1 MQIILAASPMGP
13 FGTGLP
19 DTGGISAGGMFPGLF
34 GWLVETQLRF
44 NNELTRA
51 VENIRHNGAA
61 FWALIG
67 IAFVYGVIHAVG
79 PGHGKAVISGW
90 IMANR
95 ENLRNGIMLAGL
107 AALAQAVSAITLILV
122 AALLLH
128 LTSVSITKATLGFEI
143 GSDLLIIG
151 LGLWLVW
158 RRALR
163 PVLLRRTAIA
173 DSRAASGGLGHLAFS
188 APQGAATSLS
198 RFVAEAAE
206 FCGLDDDCDCG
217 GLHIPSAAASQG
229 RLDLRRAWSVMAA
242 TALRPCT
249 GALIVLVF
257 ALSQHVLY
265 AGIAATIAM
274 SFGTALSVSI
284 LAALVVSLRGSLA
297 MASGGSRSSAA
308 RLLLALE
315 ILAACLLPLAGALML
330 YVHLHVS

>member
-1 MQIILAASPMGP
+1 MQISLAAAPLGP

-19 DTGGISAGGMFPGLF
+19 DTGGISAGGMFPSLF
-34 GWLVETQLRF
+34 GWLVETQMRF
-44 NNELTRA
+44 NNELTSA
-51 VENIRHNGAA
+51 VESLRHNGAA

-95 ENLRNGIMLAGL
+95 ESLRNGIMLAALAAAAQAASAIILILL
-107 AALAQAVSAITLILV
+107 AALV
-122 AALLLH
+122 LH
-128 LTSVSITKATLGFEI
+128 LTSVSITRATLGFEI
-143 GSDLLIIG
+143 GSDLLIIA

-163 PVLLRRTAIA
+163 PVLAR
-173 DSRAASGGLGHLAFS
+173 RAAVQSAGGLGHLAFA
-188 APQGAATSLS
+188 APQGTSTAAA
-198 RFVAEAAE
+198 RFSAQDAAVCVE
-206 FCGLDDDCDCG
+206 DEDCDCG
-217 GLHIPSAAASQG
+217 GLHIPSAAAVQG
-229 RLDLRRAWSVMAA
+229 RLDLRRAWSVVAA

-274 SFGTALSVSI
+274 SAGTALSVSI
-284 LAALVVSLRGSLA
+284 LAALVVSLRGGLT
-297 MASGGSRSSAA
+297 MASGGPRSLAA
-308 RLLLALE
+308 RLLRGLE

-330 YVHLHVS
+330 YVHLNN

>member
-1 MQIILAASPMGP
+1 MILAASSMGP

-34 GWLVETQLRF
+34 DWLVETQMRF
-44 NNELTRA
+44 NNELTHA
-51 VENIRHNGAA
+51 VENIRHDGAT

-95 ENLRNGIMLAGL
+95 ENLRNGITLAGL

-122 AALLLH
+122 AALILH

-163 PVLLRRTAIA
+163 PVLLRR
-173 DSRAASGGLGHLAFS
+173 AAMASSGGLGHLAFS
-188 APQGAATSLS
+188 APQGEAARSS

-206 FCGLDDDCDCG
+206 FCEQDDDCDCG
-217 GLHIPSAAASQG
+217 SLHIPSAAASQG

-274 SFGTALSVSI
+274 SFGTALSVSV

-297 MASGGSRSSAA
+297 MAAGGPRSLAA
-308 RLLLALE
+308 RLLRALE
-315 ILAACLLPLAGALML
+315 ILAACLLPLAGGLML
-330 YVHLHVS
+330 YVHLYVS

>member
-1 MQIILAASPMGP
+1 MQISFAAAPLGP

-19 DTGGISAGGMFPGLF
+19 DTGGISAGGLFPGLF
-34 GWLVETQLRF
+34 AWLVETQMRF
-44 NNELTRA
+44 NNELTSA
-51 VENIRHNGAA
+51 VESIHHHGGA

-67 IAFVYGVIHAVG
+67 IAFVYGIIHAVG

-95 ENLRNGIMLAGL
+95 EGLRNGIMLAGL
-107 AALAQAVSAITLILV
+107 AAMAQAASAITLIAL
-122 AALLLH
+122 AALVLH
-128 LTSVSITKATLGFEI
+128 LTSVSITRATLGFEV
-143 GSDLLIIG
+143 GSDLLIIA

-163 PVLLRRTAIA
+163 PLLVRRAA
-173 DSRAASGGLGHLAFS
+173 LHASGGLGHLAFA
-188 APQGAATSLS
+188 APAVAGATTS
-198 RFVAEAAE
+198 RFSAVDVVCDEN
-206 FCGLDDDCDCG
+206 DDCDCG
-217 GLHIPSAAASQG
+217 GLHMPSAAAAQG
-229 RLDLRRAWSVMAA
+229 RLDLRRAWSVVAA

-274 SFGTALSVSI
+274 SMGTALSVSI
-284 LAALVVSLRGSLA
+284 LAALVVSLRGGLA
-297 MASGGSRSSAA
+297 MAATGPRSTAA
-308 RLLLALE
+308 RLLRSLE

-330 YVHLHVS
+330 YVHLNN

>member
-19 DTGGISAGGMFPGLF
+19 DTGGLSAGGMFPGLF
-34 GWLVETQLRF
+34 GWLVETQMRF
-44 NNELTRA
+44 NNELTGA
-51 VENIRHNGAA
+51 VESIRHNGAA

-95 ENLRNGIMLAGL
+95 ENLRNGIALAGL

-122 AALLLH
+122 AALFLH
-128 LTSVSITKATLGFEI
+128 LTSVSITRTTLGFEI
-143 GSDLLIIG
+143 GSDVLIIG

-163 PVLLRRTAIA
+163 PILRH
-173 DSRAASGGLGHLAFS
+173 RAALAASDGLGHLAFS
-188 APQGAATSLS
+188 APQIAAAPAS
-198 RFVAEAAE
+198 RFAAEAAA
-206 FCGLDDDCDCG
+206 FCEQDDDCDCG

-274 SFGTALSVSI
+274 SFGTALSVSV
-284 LAALVVSLRGSLA
+284 LAALVVSLRGSLT
-297 MASGGSRSSAA
+297 MASGGPRSWAA
-308 RLLLALE
+308 RLLRALE